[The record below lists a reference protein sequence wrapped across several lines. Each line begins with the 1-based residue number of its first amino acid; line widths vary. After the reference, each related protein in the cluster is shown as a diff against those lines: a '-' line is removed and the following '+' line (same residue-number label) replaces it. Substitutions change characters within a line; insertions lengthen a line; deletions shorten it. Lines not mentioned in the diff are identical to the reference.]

1 MAKRDYYEI
10 LGVPKGA
17 STDEI
22 KKAYR
27 KLALQYHPDRN
38 PGDAEAEAKFKE
50 AAEAYEVLG
59 DADKRARY
67 DRFGHEGMGGA
78 GGGFHS
84 GGMSMEDIFSQFG
97 DIFGGAFG
105 GAFGG
110 FGGRGASRPR
120 GTDLRIH
127 LSLTL
132 EEMAS
137 GVTKKLKLKKDT
149 VCSACHGSGAAS
161 SSAKTECTTC
171 HGQGFVTRVANTM
184 LGRMQ
189 TRQPCPTCGG
199 TGQIIKEKCRVCNG
213 RGVERAEETISVDIP
228 AGVSDGMQLAMRGMG
243 NAGPQGGDPGD
254 LLIAIDQKAHES
266 FVREGNDL
274 IYNLKISFPTAAL
287 GGSVEVPTLSGQA
300 KIKIS
305 SGTQPGKLLR
315 LRGKGMPMMN
325 ARQAGD
331 LLVVVDVHVPTSL
344 TSDEKKLLKSLAE
357 QKHIEPPAENATDDT
372 LIDRLRGLFE

>member
-10 LGVPKGA
+10 LGVEKGA

-27 KLALQYHPDRN
+27 KLALQYHPDKN
-38 PGDAEAEAKFKE
+38 PGDKEAEAKFKE

-67 DRFGHEGMGGA
+67 DRFGHEGMGA

-110 FGGRGASRPR
+110 FGRGGGPSRPR

-137 GVTKKLKLKKDT
+137 GVTKKLKLKKDNT
-149 VCSACHGSGAAS
+149 CSVCNGTGAAS
-161 SSAKTECTTC
+161 SSAMTECTTC

-189 TRQPCPTCGG
+189 TRQPCSTCGG
-199 TGQIIKEKCRVCNG
+199 TGQMIKEKCKACRG
-213 RGVERAEETISVDIP
+213 KGVEKSEETISVDIP
-228 AGVSDGMQLAMRGMG
+228 AGVSDGMQLAMRGNG
-243 NAGPQGGDPGD
+243 NAGPQGGEPGD
-254 LLIAIDQKAHES
+254 LLIAIDQKAHDS
-266 FVREGNDL
+266 FIREGNDL
-274 IYNLKISFPTAAL
+274 IYNLKIPFTTAAL
-287 GGSVEVPTLSGQA
+287 GGSVEIPTISGQA
-300 KIKIS
+300 RIKIA

-344 TSDEKKLLKSLAE
+344 SSEEKKLLKSLDE
-357 QKHIEPPAENATDDT
+357 QKHIQPPQEEATKDT